1 MPITFSCPCG
11 QSYTVADLMSGMRT
25 RCEACKAVLVVP
37 AATAEDD
44 EPVTDFDAEE
54 EPTSGAYRF
63 AGKSAPSKVPA
74 LDDEPELVDDDEE
87 VVDEVEGDDT
97 SPVYLVAASRSKTF
111 RLYPD
116 RDEVLVLHAG
126 PGAAASDA
134 VARQGLAKRAAVLD
148 RMALGE
154 LRAEA
159 GSDQHSFRITADN
172 TTNARIEPPSASAG
186 ADGAREKRAVG
197 RLQFTHATAGEW
209 ELALRT
215 PADARLAMKAF
226 RRALGEEN
234 VAVTLRLTD
243 RRG

>member
-37 AATAEDD
+37 AATVEDD

-54 EPTSGAYRF
+54 ESTGGAYGL
-63 AGKSAPSKVPA
+63 AGESAPAPVPA

-87 VVDEVEGDDT
+87 VVAEVEQDDS
-97 SPVYLVAASRSKTF
+97 SPVYLVAATKSKTF

-126 PGAAASDA
+126 PGTAAGDAAA
-134 VARQGLAKRAAVLD
+134 RKGLTKRAAVLD

-159 GSDQHSFRITADN
+159 GSDPHSFRITADN
-172 TTNARIEPPSASAG
+172 TTNARIEPPAA
-186 ADGAREKRAVG
+186 GAREKRAVG
-197 RLQFTHATAGEW
+197 RLTFTHATAGAW
-209 ELALRT
+209 DLVLRT

-226 RRALGEEN
+226 RRALGEEQ
-234 VAVTLRLTD
+234 VVVTLRLTD
-243 RRG
+243 GRR

>member
-11 QSYTVADLMSGMRT
+11 QSYTVVDLMSGMRT

-37 AATAEDD
+37 AVTAEDD

-54 EPTSGAYRF
+54 ESTTAAYGF
-63 AGKSAPSKVPA
+63 AGESVPEPAPG

-87 VVDEVEGDDT
+87 VVDEVEQDES
-97 SPVYLVAASRSKTF
+97 SPVYLVAASKSKTF

-126 PGAAASDA
+126 PGTAAGKAL
-134 VARQGLAKRAAVLD
+134 AREGLAKRAAVLD

-159 GSDQHSFRITADN
+159 GSDPNSFRITADN
-172 TTNARIEPPSASAG
+172 TSNVRIEPPASGAG
-186 ADGAREKRAVG
+186 ADGREKRVVG
-197 RLQFTHATAGEW
+197 RLTFTHATAGKC
-209 ELALRT
+209 ELMLRT
-215 PADARLAMKAF
+215 LADARLAMKAF

-234 VAVTLRLTD
+234 VAVTLKLKL
-243 RRG
+243 